1 MSSSNC
7 RYSIFAFLF
16 ISAPLAA
23 QEEKVLRSQLKDQTA
38 VSLTVYANGRSMIR
52 DRRKINFEKGQMTLE
67 LQDVS
72 AQMRSETAQFRNI
85 SSPGDINVLEQNLEF
100 DLLSPQKLLEKY
112 LGKSVSVIRS
122 HPTNGSDTSEPA
134 EVLSVQDGVVLK
146 MKGRIETGMPGRISF
161 SELPANLRS
170 QPTLSL
176 LVDSKK
182 RGEQEVELNYLSDG
196 LTWRADY
203 IADLNSEENKINLT
217 GLVTLTNESG
227 TTFKNAQL
235 QLMGGDIQTVE
246 GGPRRLKKAQQN
258 VMAFAVTPEAD
269 TASSRMQ
276 SEAFFEYH
284 LYSLP
289 RQTSILSNQTKQ
301 VVLLQA
307 ADVISRKEIV
317 FAGGNSFPYGEEYDS
332 EVGQDQGTSSSVDDA
347 ELGTPIA
354 GSVYLAFENDQKS
367 RMGMPLPA
375 GTVRVYKR
383 DKLAASQ
390 FIGEDN
396 IKHTAENERVRVR
409 LGSSFDVTARRKK
422 LSFKNIPAPANLRK
436 TIRVVEYSNRVTL
449 SNAKASEQNVIYRES
464 IPGEGKIQQSSREYS
479 LLGKGNVEWKLT
491 IPAKGKI
498 SLDYTVRA
506 NLRN

>member
-23 QEEKVLRSQLKDQTA
+23 QEDKVLRSQLKDQTA
-38 VSLTVYANGRSMIR
+38 VSQTVYANGRTMIR

-122 HPTNGSDTSEPA
+122 HPTNGSDASEPA

-284 LYSLP
+284 LYS
-289 RQTSILSNQTKQ
+289 
-301 VVLLQA
+301 
-307 ADVISRKEIV
+307 
-317 FAGGNSFPYGEEYDS
+317 
-332 EVGQDQGTSSSVDDA
+332 
-347 ELGTPIA
+347 
-354 GSVYLAFENDQKS
+354 
-367 RMGMPLPA
+367 
-375 GTVRVYKR
+375 
-383 DKLAASQ
+383 
-390 FIGEDN
+390 
-396 IKHTAENERVRVR
+396 
-409 LGSSFDVTARRKK
+409 
-422 LSFKNIPAPANLRK
+422 
-436 TIRVVEYSNRVTL
+436 
-449 SNAKASEQNVIYRES
+449 
-464 IPGEGKIQQSSREYS
+464 
-479 LLGKGNVEWKLT
+479 
-491 IPAKGKI
+491 
-498 SLDYTVRA
+498 
-506 NLRN
+506 